1 MIMIIMMIFA
11 KLSMMIIAGIG
22 SPRAHTFGL
31 PNIMNDNKM
40 VIGSID
46 HESDNSH
53 DNPGDDLDGEEE
65 WQW

>member
-1 MIMIIMMIFA
+1 
-11 KLSMMIIAGIG
+11 MMIIAGIG

-31 PNIMNDNKM
+31 PNI
-40 VIGSID
+40 IGYND

-53 DNPGDDLDGEEE
+53 DNPGDDLGGEEE